1 MGSATEPMRPQNR
14 RGYQG
19 ESVHANGGDTVDFEA
34 ISRILVQLFIVAFTA
49 WGLAGLMLS
58 LRNKR
63 STLRAWWRGSTYF
76 GPRSALHQHQFE

>member
-1 MGSATEPMRPQNR
+1 VDYEP
-14 RGYQG
+14 
-19 ESVHANGGDTVDFEA
+19 

-49 WGLAGLMLS
+49 WGLAGLLLS

-76 GPRSALHQHQFE
+76 GPRSALPHHQFE